1 MGLLV
6 TGRDHAAQVVSQ
18 TAAVAAAA
26 VAAAAAAAEA
36 EVIVVSMAAVSN
48 VEVMVTGPAT
58 VQLVVGETTLVQPPA
73 QNGSATINLP
83 WHL

>member
-18 TAAVAAAA
+18 TAA